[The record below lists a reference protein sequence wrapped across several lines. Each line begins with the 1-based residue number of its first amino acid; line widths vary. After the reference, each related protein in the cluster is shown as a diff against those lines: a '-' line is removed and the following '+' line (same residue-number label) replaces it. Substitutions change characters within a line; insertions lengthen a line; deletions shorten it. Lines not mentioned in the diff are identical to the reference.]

1 MFLYKRN
8 MFNDKYNYSLNGI
21 EHEIVLNHTLK
32 IDQQPIN
39 EKILV
44 SNKYLIKYIN
54 DLFDYHNIEYSIISN
69 TLLGSYIF
77 NGINI
82 FNSVLEVCTQD
93 SNFIKIKKLEEEIKN
108 DDFNIQFLEK
118 HIIITTSFFEKMKV
132 CIYIYPLQNEMNN
145 DLLSYYTLDN
155 KLITHKF
162 YDIYPIKKNKFEE
175 FEVSIPNKIDKVLE
189 SYSFNLNYI
198 SFTKKKNDKN
208 KIIDDSVNE
217 VNQKL
222 TFKDILSNTYSI
234 IKPLFD

>member
-1 MFLYKRN
+1 

-93 SNFIKIKKLEEEIKN
+93 SNFIKIKKLEEDIKN

-118 HIIITTSFFEKMKV
+118 HIIVSTSFFEKIKV
-132 CIYIYPLQNEMNN
+132 CIYIYPLQSEMNN
-145 DLLSYYTLDN
+145 DFLSYYTLDN
-155 KLITHKF
+155 KLIAHKF

-175 FEVSIPNKIDKVLE
+175 FEISIPNKIDKVLE

-217 VNQKL
+217 KNQNL

-234 IKPLFD
+234 IKPLLFD

>member
-1 MFLYKRN
+1 
-8 MFNDKYNYSLNGI
+8 MFNDKNNYSLNGI
-21 EHEIVLNHTLK
+21 EHEIILNHTLK

-54 DLFDYHNIEYSIISN
+54 DLFDYHNIEYCIISN

-82 FNSVLEVCTQD
+82 FNSVLEICTQD

-108 DDFNIQFLEK
+108 DDFNVQYLEK
-118 HIIITTSFFEKMKV
+118 HIIITTSFFDKMKIS
-132 CIYIYPLQNEMNN
+132 IYIYPLENDTDN
-145 DLLSYYTLDN
+145 DLLSYYTYDN
-155 KLITHKF
+155 KFITHKF
-162 YDIYPIKKNKFEE
+162 YDIYPIKKNKYEE

-189 SYSFNLNYI
+189 AYSFNLNYI

-208 KIIDDSVNE
+208 KIIEDNNDNK
-217 VNQKL
+217 NNNL
-222 TFKDILSNTYSI
+222 TFKDILSNTYSSY
-234 IKPLFD
+234 IKPLFFD